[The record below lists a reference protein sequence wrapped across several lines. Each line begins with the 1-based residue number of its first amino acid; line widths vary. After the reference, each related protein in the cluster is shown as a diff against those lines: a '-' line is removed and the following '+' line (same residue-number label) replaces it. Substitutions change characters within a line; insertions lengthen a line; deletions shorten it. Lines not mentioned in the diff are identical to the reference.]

1 MSDNP
6 QLHIDIEAII
16 ANKSPKLAKRV
27 PKFVIKYLKK
37 IEHIDEINEMLS
49 LFGDTQ
55 GVEFAENCLKYLNVE
70 YRTHNI
76 EKINRSGR
84 YIIVS
89 NHPLGGFDGMILITV
104 LGKIF
109 PQIKFVV
116 NDLLMNI
123 KPLEPVFVPV
133 NKLGKLSKLYA
144 EQINSTYSSDAQI
157 LYFPAGLCSR
167 LIKGNITDLEW
178 KTNFLKKAIEYQR
191 DIIPVF
197 FSGRNSRFFYR
208 LAKLRKLL
216 KIKFNIEMMF
226 LPNELFKQ
234 KNRTFDIYFGEPIPI
249 NTITKEKTLSEW
261 TEFIRTKAYGANN
274 STC

>member
-1 MSDNP
+1 MSVNP
-6 QLHIDIEAII
+6 QLLIDIEDII